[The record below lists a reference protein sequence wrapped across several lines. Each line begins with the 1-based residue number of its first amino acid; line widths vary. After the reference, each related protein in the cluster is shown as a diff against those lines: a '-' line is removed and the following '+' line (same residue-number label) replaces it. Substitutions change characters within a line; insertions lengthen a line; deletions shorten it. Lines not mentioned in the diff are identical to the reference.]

1 MPNPVHLQDNVL
13 VAIDARRKLDTGLP
27 SLWAH
32 FIDLLDVGEKDR
44 VVQIGCGLGYF
55 SAVLSEIVGPKGR
68 VHAIEC
74 DARLAARAATYLRA
88 YRNVVVVHGDGCED
102 IGEPADVII
111 VHAGF
116 SQPHPLWLQSLRP
129 RGRLLVPLT
138 QRDREGAALK
148 ITRKGKGFEAEAVQ
162 QIRIFP
168 GQGSRCDRARRPRRR
183 LVAAG
188 LRPGAAALLRHRAGA
203 AIGLGPPSQSGNY
216 REVAPFFVPGRSFI
230 FELGLDERMKD
241 GLNEGLVGDTA
252 KLMMHRLI
260 VRRLRRDPSL
270 VEKAKAAH
278 ARQADQFYDWPFV
291 REWQELLALPTGEL
305 ASRLTS
311 RDREMV
317 RLRNSSPF
325 YLVEGVHFG
334 DYDARIRL
342 RRAAR
347 RVAERALGT
356 RALSSRGP

>member
-1 MPNPVHLQDNVL
+1 VNKSIRDMGDLAAARARYVELIAKRERISSKRLIAALGSVPRENFLARGPWRIKSEAGSSYRLTPDADPVHLYDNVL

-74 DARLAARAATYLRA
+74 DERLAARAADFLRG
-88 YRNVVVVHGDGCED
+88 YGNVDVINGNGCEE

-116 SQPHPLWLQSLRP
+116 SHPHPLWLQSLRP

-148 ITRKGKGFEAEAVQ
+148 ITRRAKGFEAEAVQ

-168 GQGSRCDRARRPRRR
+168 GQGRGATALDDRIADWWQR
-183 LVAAG
+183 
-188 LRPGAAALLRHRAGA
+188 AAALAPLRFRG
-203 AIGLGPPSQSGNY
+203 IEQGLPS
-216 REVAPFFVPGRSFI
+216 
-230 FELGLDERMKD
+230 D
-241 GLNEGLVGDTA
+241 G
-252 KLMMHRLI
+252 
-260 VRRLRRDPSL
+260 
-270 VEKAKAAH
+270 
-278 ARQADQFYDWPFV
+278 
-291 REWQELLALPTGEL
+291 
-305 ASRLTS
+305 
-311 RDREMV
+311 
-317 RLRNSSPF
+317 
-325 YLVEGVHFG
+325 
-334 DYDARIRL
+334 
-342 RRAAR
+342 
-347 RVAERALGT
+347 
-356 RALSSRGP
+356 